1 MSFSERFSGR
11 ILFIILLISVGIVQT
26 SSAQTGDDRPLYA
39 LPPATVRPFTSGS
52 IALAEDGRTLIAAN
66 MLNDTVSIIDAG
78 GRSVLAEISVG
89 RDPRSVALTPDNT
102 RALVTNRGDG
112 SLSVIDMAAR
122 EVIATYPVGLQPY
135 AVVARSNNTAY
146 VSIAGTNEIVH
157 IDLSGGAILARL
169 DVPDSPAGLALW
181 GDFLYVTHLWNGQL
195 SLVYLPR
202 WTLARTV
209 MTGADTSL
217 SQAVAIDPARGL
229 AYVPQSR
236 SNAANPALTY
246 DTAIF
251 PVVNVLRLNDMFL
264 LRESRFGLDTLDRP
278 VNMPFAATYDATRNW
293 LFVVNAGSDDLS
305 VIDLSTRTTRGHV
318 RVGANPRGIALS
330 RDASIAYVHNMIDG
344 SVTFVDT
351 RTLQSTDVLPISDLT
366 IPIDAFIGAQL
377 FHSAN
382 DPRMSRD
389 GWLSCASCH
398 FDGESDGRVW
408 AGFPDGPRV
417 TPALYG
423 LLDTAPYNHS
433 GTWDD
438 LTGVEAKIRA
448 LMAGEG
454 LHDGPLDT
462 LGAGSSLDLDT
473 LVMYLNALDGP
484 AFPSG
489 DVDLIARG
497 AALFETLECA
507 ACHAGEARTDGERYD
522 VGTGGDF
529 VTPSLNWLWLSAPYF
544 HDGRAE
550 TLRDVFLLPGA
561 HQIIGPSVAPDDIDA
576 LAAYLL
582 SLPE

>member
-11 ILFIILLISVGIVQT
+11 ILFIILLLSAGIVQT
-26 SSAQTGDDRPLYA
+26 GSAQTGDDRPLYA

-102 RALVTNRGDG
+102 RALITNRGDG

-122 EVIATYPVGLQPY
+122 QVIATYPVGLQPY

-344 SVTFVDT
+344 SVTLVDT

-484 AFPSG
+484 ASPPG

-507 ACHAGEARTDGERYD
+507 ACHAGEARTDGEWYD

-550 TLRDVFLLPGA
+550 TLRDVFLLPGT